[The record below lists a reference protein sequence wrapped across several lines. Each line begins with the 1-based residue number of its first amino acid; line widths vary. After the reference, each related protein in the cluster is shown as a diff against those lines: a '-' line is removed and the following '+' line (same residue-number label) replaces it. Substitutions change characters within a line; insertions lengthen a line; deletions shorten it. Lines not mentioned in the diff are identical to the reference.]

1 MSGKN
6 GDKARFNRM
15 RKQKIDRRAKQRLL
29 SGNLPSEP
37 GPSVS
42 RSQVK
47 SREKLA

>member
-1 MSGKN
+1 MSRKN

-15 RKQKIDRRAKQRLL
+15 RKQKIDRRAKQRIV
-29 SGNLPSEP
+29 SGNLSHQADPV
-37 GPSVS
+37 GS

>member
-15 RKQKIDRRAKQRLL
+15 RKQKIDRRAKQRIL
-29 SGNLPSEP
+29 SGHPSNQADP
-37 GPSVS
+37 VDS